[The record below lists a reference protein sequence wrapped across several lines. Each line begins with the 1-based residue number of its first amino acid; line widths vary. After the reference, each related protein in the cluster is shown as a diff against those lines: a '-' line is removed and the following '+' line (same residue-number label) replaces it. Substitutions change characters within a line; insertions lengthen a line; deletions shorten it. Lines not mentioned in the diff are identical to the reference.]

1 MYTFIIIFAVAFAL
15 GMYFVLKENSTEPEV
30 TPSES
35 TLEEPD
41 ALPFMIEEGI
51 VVEEPVVVI
60 GNEVVDVKPVSKP
73 KKKKYARKKPTTPPK
88 AKQSKN

>member
-1 MYTFIIIFAVAFAL
+1 MYTFIIIFAVV
-15 GMYFVLKENSTEPEV
+15 FVLGTYFLLKDKSTEPEV
-30 TPSES
+30 APSES
-35 TLEEPD
+35 TLEESD
-41 ALPFMIEEGI
+41 ALPFMVEEGI

-88 AKQSKN
+88 AKQAKN